1 MKPNME
7 KVRALIAQKGWSG
20 SQLALHMGVS
30 RTEANRLLTGKRVGG
45 KKCIGGLI
53 KAFPS
58 VPIDQLF
65 FLK

>member
-7 KVRALIAQKGWSG
+7 LIHQLVRQKGWSG
-20 SQLALHMGVS
+20 SQLAKRMGVS
-30 RTEANRLLTGKRVGG
+30 RTEANRLLSGKRIGG

-53 KAFPS
+53 RAFPD

-65 FLK
+65 FL